1 MVNSFQRMTENRS
14 VGNARAR
21 LMQMYRDQGYSP
33 EVAAQKADA
42 EMSFRDRQ
50 ARIAAPEAGFTGQ
63 QGDAIERAAGLSAQ
77 EPGYYGQSGRTLQY
91 SVNPRLLS
99 EGEPAPQMDEFR
111 ETAPTPGE
119 AARNLPQ
126 ASSSPRMRQ
135 VEYTAETPVPFNP
148 DFPALMQQPQRETY
162 TRWELSPEAEAER
175 EDERRRNTEQSR
187 IDTAQSITDDLRR
200 NPNPYGFVRR
210 DNPDPV
216 EIAQQV
222 LANNN
227 QNQTQTQTQGQTGNQ
242 PPAAAPAAA
251 PAAGSQLTDRVSP
264 ADLAEVNRPAY
275 APIGQAGSLP
285 MMSRIGGG
293 AAPVAPNVQDR
304 SVTPGLIAMAGD
316 RIAPY
321 SMQFSPAAM
330 RFSTDKAPPAR
341 PAPPAAKTAAAPTAA
356 AQTAQNGNFF
366 TRLFSG
372 PEVQS
377 NNQALIQRQQGPMQP
392 GQERAMTKLNVG
404 NSSGPE
410 GSAADF
416 FRADKARQELEKSG
430 EAFTTMKRGG
440 AAQAPGKDA
449 ALHKALEI
457 IHHMLTRGH

>member
-1 MVNSFQRMTENRS
+1 MATSFQRMTENRAA
-14 VGNARAR
+14 GNARAR

-50 ARIAAPEAGFTGQ
+50 DRINAPEAGFTGQ
-63 QGDAIERAAGLSAQ
+63 QGDALERAARLSAQ
-77 EPGYYGQSGRTLQY
+77 EPGYYGQSGRTMQY

-111 ETAPTPGE
+111 ETAPAPGE

-148 DFPALMQQPQRETY
+148 DFPVMAQPQRETY
-162 TRWELSPEAEAER
+162 TRWELSPEAAAER
-175 EDERRRNTEQSR
+175 EDERRRNTAQSS
-187 IDTAQSITDDLRR
+187 IDTAQSITDELRR
-200 NPNPYGFVRR
+200 NPNPYG
-210 DNPDPV
+210 PV
-216 EIAQQV
+216 E
-222 LANNN
+222 NNPRERAVEVARNVVGGSGSFSN
-227 QNQTQTQTQGQTGNQ
+227 QPSPQTLTGNQ
-242 PPAAAPAAA
+242 PPAAAPAA
-251 PAAGSQLTDRVSP
+251 GSQLIDRINP

-293 AAPVAPNVQDR
+293 ASPVAPNVQDR

-330 RFSTDKAPPAR
+330 RFSSDKTPAAR
-341 PAPPAAKTAAAPTAA
+341 PAPPAAKPVSAPTAA

-377 NNQALIQRQQGPMQP
+377 TGQQVVQRMQGPMQA
-392 GQERAMTKLNVG
+392 GQERPTTRLNWG
-404 NSSGPE
+404 DSDN
-410 GSAADF
+410 AADF

-430 EAFTTMKRGG
+430 EAFTGLKRGG
-440 AAQAPGKDA
+440 TAQASGKDA

-457 IHHMLTRGH
+457 IHHMITRGR

>member
-63 QGDAIERAAGLSAQ
+63 QGDALERAAMMTRP
-77 EPGYYGQSGRTLQY
+77 EPGYSGEQGQRMTQDIYRSD
-91 SVNPRLLS
+91 PRRLGLDQ
-99 EGEPAPQMDEFR
+99 PAPQMDEFR

-148 DFPALMQQPQRETY
+148 DFPMLMQQPQRETY
-162 TRWELSPEAEAER
+162 TRWELSPEAAAER
-175 EDERRRNTEQSR
+175 EDERRRNTGQSS
-187 IDTAQSITDDLRR
+187 IDTAQSITDELRR

-216 EIAQQV
+216 QTAQQV

-227 QNQTQTQTQGQTGNQ
+227 QTQTQGQTGNQ

-251 PAAGSQLTDRVSP
+251 PAAGSQLTDRVNP
-264 ADLAEVNRPAY
+264 ADLAEVNRPTY

-321 SMQFSPAAM
+321 SMQFSPADM

-341 PAPPAAKTAAAPTAA
+341 PAPPAAKPAAAAPAA
-356 AQTAQNGNFF
+356 APAQQESLLS
-366 TRLFSG
+366 RIFSAPKDPYAG
-372 PEVQS
+372 MS
-377 NNQALIQRQQGPMQP
+377 SRQLMDIANRNPD
-392 GQERAMTKLNVG
+392 N
-404 NSSGPE
+404 
-410 GSAADF
+410 AAAF
-416 FRADKARQELEKSG
+416 FRADKALQKEQPDMFKPQAE
-430 EAFTTMKRGG
+430 KRGG
-440 AAQAPGKDA
+440 SVTGGKDA

-457 IHHMLTRGH
+457 IHHMLTRGR